1 MNHGTIIVG
10 KVKIVAT
17 IGPASEKPDTLREL
31 IKYIDGIRI
40 NFSHGNT
47 EEWRTRVMSARE
59 FRSDITVLGDL
70 RGPGIRTGDMRPI
83 TINTGDS
90 IEFRLDD
97 KSGGN
102 FVPVPNSSFFRV
114 ITIDDVIVM
123 NDGRLRL
130 RVEKV
135 SGNRAILTALT
146 SGTIMQE
153 KAIVIK
159 GKDYPIPILDD
170 YDREALKF
178 AVSIDMDYVGV
189 SHVRNSDDVEEVRAE
204 LRRIGGD
211 WVRLVAKIEGPD
223 AVRNMKDVVCASDYV
238 MVARGDLG
246 MHFDLEEIPRIQ
258 SSIIRESQKCGKPVM
273 VATQL
278 LESMIEQPVPTRAE
292 VVDITNAVM
301 EGVDSLLLTG
311 ETAVGKYPIDAVQW
325 LRRVAGEYEDE
336 VHVNREVMVNLTD
349 RLALGIVQLAEDIG
363 AKIVIY
369 SRGGR
374 FVEAISR
381 YRPKV
386 PTYVGVS
393 DEKILRR
400 LRLYWGV
407 EPIFIGDIKDYDEGE
422 RETLNQLIRSGS
434 IAKGDL
440 VLLTHGVI
448 DTYNDYS
455 IRILRI

>member
-1 MNHGTIIVG
+1 MASVIVG
-10 KVKIVAT
+10 KVKIIAT
-17 IGPASEKPDTLREL
+17 IGPATEKPEILKEL
-31 IKYIDGIRI
+31 IKYVDGVRI
-40 NFSHGNT
+40 NFSHGNP
-47 EEWRTRVMSARE
+47 EEWRTRVTNVRDI
-59 FRSDITVLGDL
+59 RGDITVLGDL
-70 RGPGIRTGDMRPI
+70 RGPGVRTGSMNPI
-83 TINTGDS
+83 TLNVGDS
-90 IEFRLDD
+90 VEFRLAD
-97 KSGGN
+97 KSSGG
-102 FVPVPNSSFFRV
+102 FVPIPDPSFFRI

-130 RVEKV
+130 RVDEIR
-135 SGNRAILTALT
+135 GNNALLTAMT
-146 SGTIMQE
+146 AGTIMQE
-153 KAIVIK
+153 KAVVVK
-159 GKDYPIPILDD
+159 GKDYPMPILDD
-170 YDREALKF
+170 YDRNALKL
-178 AVSIDMDYVGV
+178 AVEVGMDYVGI
-189 SHVRNSDDVEEVRAE
+189 SHVRSSDDIEEVRAE
-204 LRRIGGD
+204 LRRLGGD
-211 WVRLVAKIEGPD
+211 WIKLVAKIEGPD
-223 AVRNMKDVVCASDYV
+223 AVRNMKDIVCASDYV

-258 SSIIRESQKCGKPVM
+258 SSIVKEAQKCGKPIM

-311 ETAVGKYPIDAVQW
+311 ETAVGKYPIEAVQW
-325 LRRVAGEYEDE
+325 LRRVASEYEDE
-336 VHVNREVMVNLTD
+336 VRVDREVLANLTD

-381 YRPKV
+381 YRPRV

-393 DEKILRR
+393 DEKLLRR

-407 EPIFIGDIKDYDEGE
+407 EPIMIKDVKDYDEGE
-422 RETLNQLIRSGS
+422 RETLNDLIRKGLV
-434 IAKGDL
+434 AKGDL

-455 IRILRI
+455 IRIIRI

>member
-1 MNHGTIIVG
+1 
-10 KVKIVAT
+10 
-17 IGPASEKPDTLREL
+17 
-31 IKYIDGIRI
+31 
-40 NFSHGNT
+40 
-47 EEWRTRVMSARE
+47 
-59 FRSDITVLGDL
+59 VLGDL
-70 RGPGIRTGDMRPI
+70 RGPGVRTGSMNPI
-83 TINTGDS
+83 TLNVGDS
-90 IEFRLDD
+90 VEFRLAD
-97 KSGGN
+97 KSSGG
-102 FVPVPNSSFFRV
+102 FVPIPDPSFFRI

-130 RVEKV
+130 RVDEIR
-135 SGNRAILTALT
+135 GNNALLTAMT
-146 SGTIMQE
+146 AGTIMQE
-153 KAIVIK
+153 KAVVVK
-159 GKDYPIPILDD
+159 GKDYPMPILDD
-170 YDREALKF
+170 YDRNALKL
-178 AVSIDMDYVGV
+178 AVEVGMDYVGI
-189 SHVRNSDDVEEVRAE
+189 SHVRSSDDIEEVRAE
-204 LRRIGGD
+204 LRRLGGD
-211 WVRLVAKIEGPD
+211 WIKLVAKIEGPD
-223 AVRNMKDVVCASDYV
+223 AVRNMKDVVCSSDYV

-258 SSIIRESQKCGKPVM
+258 SSIVKEAQKCGKPIM

-311 ETAVGKYPIDAVQW
+311 ETAVGKYPIEAVQW
-325 LRRVAGEYEDE
+325 LRRVASEYEDE
-336 VHVNREVMVNLTD
+336 VRVDREVLANLTD

-381 YRPKV
+381 YRPRV

-393 DEKILRR
+393 DEKLLRR

-407 EPIFIGDIKDYDEGE
+407 EPIMIKDVKDYDEGE
-422 RETLNQLIRSGS
+422 RETLNDLIRKGLVV
-434 IAKGDL
+434 KGDL

-455 IRILRI
+455 IRIIRI

>member
-1 MNHGTIIVG
+1 MVVG

-17 IGPASEKPDTLREL
+17 IGPTSEKTEVLKEL
-31 IKYIDGIRI
+31 IKYVDGIRI

-47 EEWRTRVMSARE
+47 EEWKSRILNARE
-59 FRSDITVLGDL
+59 LRSDIAVLGDL
-70 RGPGIRTGDMRPI
+70 RGPGVRTGSMKPL
-83 TINTGDS
+83 TLNTGDS
-90 IEFRLDD
+90 VEFRLAEEAV
-97 KSGGN
+97 GN
-102 FVPVPNSSFFRV
+102 FVPIPNPSFFRV
-114 ITIDDVIVM
+114 ITIDDIIVM

-130 RVEKV
+130 RVDRV
-135 SGNRAILTALT
+135 SGNNAVLTALT
-146 SGTIMQE
+146 AGIIAQE
-153 KAIVIK
+153 KAVVIK
-159 GKDYPIPILDD
+159 GKDYPLPILDD
-170 YDREALKF
+170 YDREVLKF
-178 AVSIDMDYVGV
+178 AVEVGMDYVGV
-189 SHVRNSDDVEEVRAE
+189 SHVRSSDDIEEVRTE
-204 LRRIGGD
+204 LRRLGGD
-211 WVRLVAKIEGPD
+211 WIKLVAKIEGPD
-223 AVRNMKDVVCASDYV
+223 AVRNMKDVVCSSDYV

-258 SSIIRESQKCGKPVM
+258 TAIIKEAQKCGRPVM

-292 VVDITNAVM
+292 VVDITNAVT

-311 ETAVGKYPIDAVQW
+311 ETAVGKYPVEAVQW
-325 LRRVAGEYEDE
+325 LRRVASEYEDE
-336 VHVNREVMVNLTD
+336 VHVERDVMANITD

-381 YRPKV
+381 YRPRV

-393 DEKILRR
+393 DERIMRR

-407 EPIFIGDIKDYDEGE
+407 EPILIGNIREYDEGE
-422 RETLNQLIRSGS
+422 RETLNQLIRGGL

-455 IRILRI
+455 IRILRV

>member
-1 MNHGTIIVG
+1 MG
-10 KVKIVAT
+10 KVKIIAT
-17 IGPASEKPDTLREL
+17 IGPATEKPEILKEL
-31 IKYIDGIRI
+31 IKYVDGVRI
-40 NFSHGNT
+40 NFSHGGP
-47 EEWRTRVMSARE
+47 EEWRTRVTNVRDI
-59 FRSDITVLGDL
+59 RSDITVLGDL
-70 RGPGIRTGDMRPI
+70 RGPGVRTGSMNPI
-83 TINTGDS
+83 TLNVGDS
-90 IEFRLDD
+90 VEFRLAD
-97 KSGGN
+97 KSSGG
-102 FVPVPNSSFFRV
+102 FVPIPDPSFFRI

-130 RVEKV
+130 RVDEIR
-135 SGNRAILTALT
+135 GNNALLTAMT
-146 SGTIMQE
+146 AGTIMQE
-153 KAIVIK
+153 KAVVVK
-159 GKDYPIPILDD
+159 GKDYPMPILDD
-170 YDREALKF
+170 YDRNALKL
-178 AVSIDMDYVGV
+178 AVEVGMDYVGI
-189 SHVRNSDDVEEVRAE
+189 SHVRSSDDIEEVRAE
-204 LRRIGGD
+204 LRRLGGD
-211 WVRLVAKIEGPD
+211 WIKLVAKIEGPD
-223 AVRNMKDVVCASDYV
+223 AVRNMKDVVCSSDYV

-258 SSIIRESQKCGKPVM
+258 SSIVKEAQKCGKPIM

-311 ETAVGKYPIDAVQW
+311 ETAVGKYPIEAVQW
-325 LRRVAGEYEDE
+325 LRRVASEYEDE
-336 VHVNREVMVNLTD
+336 VRVDREVLANLTD

-381 YRPKV
+381 YRPRV

-393 DEKILRR
+393 DEKLLRR

-407 EPIFIGDIKDYDEGE
+407 EPIMIKDVKDYDEGE
-422 RETLNQLIRSGS
+422 RETLNDLIRKGLVV
-434 IAKGDL
+434 KGDL

-455 IRILRI
+455 IRIIRI

>member
-1 MNHGTIIVG
+1 VVVG

-17 IGPASEKPDTLREL
+17 IGPTSEKTEVLKEL
-31 IKYIDGIRI
+31 IKYVDGIRI

-47 EEWRTRVMSARE
+47 EEWKSRILNARE
-59 FRSDITVLGDL
+59 LRSDIAVLGDL
-70 RGPGIRTGDMRPI
+70 RGPGVRTGSMKPL
-83 TINTGDS
+83 TLNTGDS
-90 IEFRLDD
+90 VEFRLAEEAV
-97 KSGGN
+97 GN
-102 FVPVPNSSFFRV
+102 FVPIPNPSFFRV
-114 ITIDDVIVM
+114 ITIDDIIVM

-130 RVEKV
+130 RVDRV
-135 SGNRAILTALT
+135 SGNNAVLTALT
-146 SGTIMQE
+146 AGIIAQE
-153 KAIVIK
+153 KAVVIK
-159 GKDYPIPILDD
+159 GKDYPLPILDD
-170 YDREALKF
+170 YDREVLKF
-178 AVSIDMDYVGV
+178 AVEVGMDYVGV
-189 SHVRNSDDVEEVRAE
+189 SHVRSSDDIEEVRTE
-204 LRRIGGD
+204 LRRLGGD
-211 WVRLVAKIEGPD
+211 WIKLVAKIEGPD
-223 AVRNMKDVVCASDYV
+223 AVRNMKDVVCSSDYV

-258 SSIIRESQKCGKPVM
+258 TAIIKEAQKCGRPVM

-292 VVDITNAVM
+292 VVDITNAVT

-311 ETAVGKYPIDAVQW
+311 ETAVGKYPVEAVQW
-325 LRRVAGEYEDE
+325 LRRVASEYEDE
-336 VHVNREVMVNLTD
+336 VHVERDVMANITD

-381 YRPKV
+381 YRPRV

-393 DEKILRR
+393 DERIMRR

-407 EPIFIGDIKDYDEGE
+407 EPILIGNIREYDEGE
-422 RETLNQLIRSGS
+422 RETLNQLIRGGL

-455 IRILRI
+455 IRILRV